1 MVINWI
7 CKYLATLLI
16 ISLLSITFTFFKE
29 KLMNAKTPETTKTIM
44 TELVLPNDTNTIN
57 NLRGGKIL
65 HWMDIASAIAA
76 GKHAEAVVV
85 TVSVDQVSFQNP
97 IKIGDVVTITAK
109 VVRSFNTSVE
119 VYIDVWAENLPT
131 QNKYKCNT
139 AYYTF
144 VALDSNGRP
153 KKLPAVEPETEEE
166 KERFE
171 SALRR
176 RELRLILAGRIKPK
190 EAEEL
195 KKLFA

>member
-1 MVINWI
+1 
-7 CKYLATLLI
+7 
-16 ISLLSITFTFFKE
+16 
-29 KLMNAKTPETTKTIM
+29 MNSKTPEQTKTIM

-65 HWMDIASAIAA
+65 HWMDIASAISA

-109 VVRSFNTSVE
+109 VTRSFNSSIE
-119 VYIDVWAENLPT
+119 VYLDVWAENLPT
-131 QNKYKCNT
+131 QEKYQCNT

-144 VALDSNGRP
+144 VALDSNGKP
-153 KKLPAVEPETEEE
+153 KKIPQVEPESKEE
-166 KERFE
+166 KEKFN

-190 EAEEL
+190 DANEL
-195 KKLFA
+195 KKLFV